1 MKTQP
6 KTPSSAPAA
15 TAATVSGAAA
25 AHREHMK
32 TIQAQVRAA
41 MQSAKDKRG
50 LLMVHTGDGKG
61 KTTAAFGMLARMLA
75 HKRKC
80 AVIQFIKSGKDAV
93 ARLLEGP
100 NLRWHHAGG
109 GFTWD
114 TQNRDNDTALC
125 REGWR
130 LALDYLADP
139 EISFLHLDELNV
151 VLDIGYL
158 PKDEVLAALRAR
170 RPGLHVVCTGRNA
183 PPELIELAD
192 LVTEMREI
200 KHPFNA
206 GIQAQQGIEF

>member
-1 MKTQP
+1 MNDHPQ
-6 KTPSSAPAA
+6 PSSPSPARTDA
-15 TAATVSGAAA
+15 E
-25 AHREHMK
+25 HREHMQ
-32 TIQAQVRAA
+32 TVQAQVRAA
-41 MQSAKDKRG
+41 VQSAKDKRG
-50 LLMVHTGDGKG
+50 LVMVHTGNGKG

-93 ARLLEGP
+93 ARLLESP
-100 NLRWHHAGG
+100 NLHWHHAGG

-114 TQNRDNDTALC
+114 TQNRDSDIALC

-130 LALDYLADP
+130 LALSYFADP
-139 EISFLHLDELNV
+139 EISFIHLDELNV

-158 PKDEVLAALRAR
+158 PKDEVLAALRAK
-170 RPGLHVVCTGRNA
+170 RPDLHVVCTGRNA

>member
-1 MKTQP
+1 MNDHHQQT
-6 KTPSSAPAA
+6 PAA
-15 TAATVSGAAA
+15 RTDAE
-25 AHREHMK
+25 HREHMQ
-32 TIQAQVRAA
+32 TVQAQVRAA
-41 MQSAKDKRG
+41 VQSAKDKRG
-50 LLMVHTGDGKG
+50 LIMVHTGNGKG

-100 NLRWHHAGG
+100 NLHWHHAGG

-114 TQNRDNDTALC
+114 TQNRDSDVALC
-125 REGWR
+125 RAGWQ
-130 LALDYLADP
+130 LALKYFADP
-139 EISFLHLDELNV
+139 EISFIHLDELNV

-158 PKDEVLAALRAR
+158 PKDEVLAALRAK